1 MASRPLIS
9 SCSFMWTRLTVVL
22 FVLLLLLYLVA
33 LSSRIFLL
41 GGCKALLVEK
51 KELVRADFVVGV
63 VCYLQAMADD
73 VTRVLN
79 PPSLVRISEN
89 LICVSLLL
97 FRSWQKLNA
106 SIIWKLMLV
115 FCWYLMHLLVCLVH
129 IMSSLKKWL
138 VSYIISFGLLSKYQ
152 NLRLDMLN
160 CLAVVVDSEE
170 AKDTRKIKHLLCWLF
185 TMDIKYITLYDM
197 QGVLKKTLG
206 NDLMS
211 LTKTSM
217 RSCSVDDV
225 KTVGSVFQMEKMTV
239 EILSV
244 SDGKEGIAKAASFL
258 CSKYMKVDSVSCNKS
273 EPAFTESDVANAL
286 NAVGMHFH
294 MVIAHLNLSF
304 FSYMDQLDAYGFTE
318 IHEIWCCS
326 EGNIP
331 VFKEAPKPRHI
342 IILFALL
349 RLLDQDTSVLPNAL
363 LHQINEEVYRAKMA
377 FSTSH
382 EQKIQ
387 RDFSNTLP
395 ASTVLLFDSAIQA
408 KEVESRHGGNNHQ
421 AEAGQEGTRYAL
433 PTWVQNFPYRLHS
446 FIHCSSAWPDWPSSA
461 ASAAA
466 AIAADATYASA

>member
-1 MASRPLIS
+1 MVIS
-9 SCSFMWTRLTVVL
+9 PSSTNSS
-22 FVLLLLLYLVA
+22 
-33 LSSRIFLL
+33 LSTYQFLFLL
-41 GGCKALLVEK
+41 R
-51 KELVRADFVVGV
+51 ELVRADFVVGV

-73 VTRVLN
+73 VTRVLK
-79 PPSLVRISEN
+79 PPSLEN

-106 SIIWKLMLV
+106 SIILKLILV

-129 IMSSLKKWL
+129 IISSLKKWL
-138 VSYIISFGLLSKYQ
+138 LSYIISFGLLSKYQ
-152 NLRLDMLN
+152 NLRLDTLN

-170 AKDTRKIKHLLCWLF
+170 ATDTRKIKHLLCWLL

-211 LTKTSM
+211 LTKTST

-225 KTVGSVFQMEKMTV
+225 KTMASVFQMEKMTV
-239 EILSV
+239 EILSL
-244 SDGKEGIAKAASFL
+244 SDGKEGIAKAATFL
-258 CSKYMKVDSVSCNKS
+258 CSKYMKDDSVSCNKS

-286 NAVGMHFH
+286 NVVGMHFH
-294 MVIAHLNLSF
+294 T
-304 FSYMDQLDAYGFTE
+304 AYGFTE
-318 IHEIWCCS
+318 IHEIWCYS

-331 VFKEAPKPRHI
+331 VFKEAPKLRHV
-342 IILFALL
+342 IILFAFL
-349 RLLDQDTSVLPNAL
+349 RKFERISATLYQLPLFCSLVLPYKRKRLKADMEETITRQRQARKAL
-363 LHQINEEVYRAKMA
+363 AMP
-377 FSTSH
+377 S
-382 EQKIQ
+382 
-387 RDFSNTLP
+387 
-395 ASTVLLFDSAIQA
+395 
-408 KEVESRHGGNNHQ
+408 
-421 AEAGQEGTRYAL
+421 

>member
-1 MASRPLIS
+1 
-9 SCSFMWTRLTVVL
+9 
-22 FVLLLLLYLVA
+22 
-33 LSSRIFLL
+33 
-41 GGCKALLVEK
+41 
-51 KELVRADFVVGV
+51 
-63 VCYLQAMADD
+63 MADD

-79 PPSLVRISEN
+79 PPSLEN

-106 SIIWKLMLV
+106 SIIWKLILV

-294 MVIAHLNLSF
+294 M
-304 FSYMDQLDAYGFTE
+304 AYGFTE
-318 IHEIWCCS
+318 IHEIWCYS

-349 RLLDQDTSVLPNAL
+349 SRKFKGISATLYQLPLFCSLILPYKRKRLKADMEETITRQRQARKAL
-363 LHQINEEVYRAKMA
+363 AMP
-377 FSTSH
+377 S
-382 EQKIQ
+382 
-387 RDFSNTLP
+387 
-395 ASTVLLFDSAIQA
+395 
-408 KEVESRHGGNNHQ
+408 
-421 AEAGQEGTRYAL
+421 